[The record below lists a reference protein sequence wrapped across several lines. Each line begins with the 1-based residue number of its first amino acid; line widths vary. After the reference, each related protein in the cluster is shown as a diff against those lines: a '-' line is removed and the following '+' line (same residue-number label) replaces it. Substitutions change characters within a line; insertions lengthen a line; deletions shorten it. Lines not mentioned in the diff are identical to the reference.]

1 MEKLTN
7 RQGRILKHYRSI
19 AAKDGK
25 FYGSHEWIAK
35 EVSTKEVSIS
45 VITVRRANDRFRDLG
60 LLRWVSGFGNY
71 MNNQNKKIRGTAN
84 QYRLMEGIGGNEDRQ
99 MNNYEP

>member
-25 FYGSHEWIAK
+25 FYGSHQWIAK
-35 EVSTKEVSIS
+35 EVSTKEVNIS
-45 VITVRRANDRFRDLG
+45 VMTVRRANERLRDLG

-71 MNNQNKKIRGTAN
+71 EHNKNKKNKPIRGSAN
-84 QYRLMEGIGGNEDRQ
+84 QYQLMESIEGAEDTAK
-99 MNNYEP
+99 